1 MLISFWMTQRLTREI
16 NDLERKIMEKHI
28 EMEHYQKYAGRL
40 GGTSILGLTNIAGLS
55 AELMPRASLFAM
67 YSDQAS
73 SMYAMQNLTMMKDMG
88 RIPINN
94 DPQMQTQIE
103 MSAFAQFK
111 EQALKELKQQ
121 EAAVLNEKEKE
132 IELELSEMNQR
143 LSIKRAE
150 LQAYEKKAQEDA
162 QKWAPKFG

>member
-16 NDLERKIMEKHI
+16 NDLERQIMEKHI
-28 EMEHYQKYAGRL
+28 EMEHFQKYAGRL
-40 GGTSILGLTNIAGLS
+40 GGSSILNLSNIAGLS
-55 AELMPRASLFAM
+55 PSLLPRASLFAQ

-73 SMYAMQNLTMMKDMG
+73 SMSAMQNLQAMKAMG
-88 RIPINN
+88 RVPMTNN
-94 DPQMQTQIE
+94 PQMQMQIE

-143 LSIKRAE
+143 LSIKRAQ
-150 LQAYEKKAQEDA
+150 LQAYEKKSQEDV
-162 QKWAPKFG
+162 QRWAPRFS